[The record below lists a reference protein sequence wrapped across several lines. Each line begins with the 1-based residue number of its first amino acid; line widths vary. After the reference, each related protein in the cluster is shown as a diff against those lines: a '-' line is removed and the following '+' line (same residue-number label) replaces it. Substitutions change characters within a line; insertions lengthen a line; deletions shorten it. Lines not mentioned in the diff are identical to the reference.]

1 MIKKFKNKKG
11 GFELNN
17 SLIYI
22 ILGIVLCVVFIII
35 MLYLSNAKVIDTFIC
50 EESTE
55 ETNFQKGMGGTSKT
69 GKIIFPKTF
78 NNVPMVFTQVIGNS
92 NELDVIY
99 NVNIF
104 DITQSGFSYSKNK
117 INNQTEEDFTTTDLS
132 PSITEQFMWIA
143 FG

>member
-1 MIKKFKNKKG
+1 MIKKFKNKIG

-22 ILGIVLCVVFIII
+22 ILGIVLCIVFIII
-35 MLYLSNAKVIDTFIC
+35 TVYLSNAKVIDTFIC
-50 EESTE
+50 EESTQE
-55 ETNFQKGMGGTSKT
+55 SNFQKGLGGTSKT
-69 GKIIFPKTF
+69 GTITFPKTF
-78 NNVPMVFTQVIGNS
+78 NNVPIVFTQVIGNS
-92 NELDVIY
+92 EEPEVIY

-104 DITQSGFSYSKNK
+104 DITQNGFSYSKNK
-117 INNQTEEDFTTTDLS
+117 INNQTEEEFTTTNFS

>member
-11 GFELNN
+11 GFEIDNFMVN
-17 SLIYI
+17 I
-22 ILGIVLCVVFIII
+22 ILGIVLFIVFIIMI
-35 MLYLSNAKVIDTFIC
+35 IYLSNAKVIDTFIC
-50 EESTE
+50 EESSQE
-55 ETNFQKGMGGTSKT
+55 ANFQKGMGGTNKT

-92 NELDVIY
+92 SNPEVIY

-117 INNQTEEDFTTTDLS
+117 INNETEEDFTATDMS